1 MFLSKEYSNLVNR
14 YSQFL
19 LSWGQIEKAIKLLHD
34 HFQLYTE
41 SENYSE
47 RKEVIQNLKEVERLK
62 QKFQNNAWKKIE
74 NLEFYLTQDEE
85 KELNELLN
93 EKKYF

>member
-1 MFLSKEYSNLVNR
+1 M
-14 YSQFL
+14 
-19 LSWGQIEKAIKLLHD
+19 
-34 HFQLYTE
+34 
-41 SENYSE
+41 
-47 RKEVIQNLKEVERLK
+47 IQNLKEVERLK